1 MSGVKYLLDT
11 NFILGIEVNFRS
23 IGNGEQ
29 RTLDGT
35 PMRVQRG
42 NAHGVAG
49 LPWHHG

>member
-11 NFILGIEVNFRS
+11 NFILGMLKSTPEVLAMV
-23 IGNGEQ
+23 GGQ
-29 RTLDGT
+29 RTLDDT

-49 LPWHHG
+49 LP